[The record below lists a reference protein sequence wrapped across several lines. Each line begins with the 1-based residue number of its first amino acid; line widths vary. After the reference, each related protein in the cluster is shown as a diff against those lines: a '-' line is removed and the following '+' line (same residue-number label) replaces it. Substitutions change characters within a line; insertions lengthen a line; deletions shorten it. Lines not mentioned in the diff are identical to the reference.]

1 MRQQRINSLPPKN
14 IFSILQHIFDFTQNL
29 GQTLEVEGGTL
40 CSLFP
45 TVWFLFHTNAKKR
58 KFSFRLN
65 LRFSTD
71 CKDSC
76 CGCPYFS
83 LETTTAAEDLNFLD
97 SLFFETDNIVRC
109 ASDDV
114 TQLLHCEQCNVF
126 VLLQRI
132 KRFIVDP
139 VLQKIILRDI
149 PLLHRFPKRA
159 EINQTVHHLFPRFS
173 M

>member
-1 MRQQRINSLPPKN
+1 MLPRKNS
-14 IFSILQHIFDFTQNL
+14 IS
-29 GQTLEVEGGTL
+29 
-40 CSLFP
+40 
-45 TVWFLFHTNAKKR
+45 
-58 KFSFRLN
+58 
-65 LRFSTD
+65 
-71 CKDSC
+71 KDSC

-149 PLLHRFPKRA
+149 PLPHRFPKRA
-159 EINQTVHHLFPRFS
+159 EINQTVHHLFTRFS

>member
-1 MRQQRINSLPPKN
+1 MVRNTLCGYQTGGTPEGTAKYGKVRLVRTAAVAVLIFLWRQQRLPRTS
-14 IFSILQHIFDFTQNL
+14 IFS
-29 GQTLEVEGGTL
+29 
-40 CSLFP
+40 
-45 TVWFLFHTNAKKR
+45 
-58 KFSFRLN
+58 
-65 LRFSTD
+65 
-71 CKDSC
+71 
-76 CGCPYFS
+76 
-83 LETTTAAEDLNFLD
+83 TA
-97 SLFFETDNIVRC
+97 LFFETDNIVRC

-149 PLLHRFPKRA
+149 PLPHRFPKRA

>member
-1 MRQQRINSLPPKN
+1 MLPRKNS
-14 IFSILQHIFDFTQNL
+14 IS
-29 GQTLEVEGGTL
+29 
-40 CSLFP
+40 
-45 TVWFLFHTNAKKR
+45 
-58 KFSFRLN
+58 
-65 LRFSTD
+65 
-71 CKDSC
+71 KDSC

-149 PLLHRFPKRA
+149 PLPHRFPKRA